1 LCLPGWPLLSGDAAI
16 SVVDYRLVV
25 SFPHYSPDNQPQGGK
40 SPYELSNQCLVNP
53 HMTGDTGASA
63 RADRINQQ
71 DQAGWTQPDKTAR

>member
-1 LCLPGWPLLSGDAAI
+1 LSGDAAI

-40 SPYELSNQCLVNP
+40 SPHELSNQCPVNP
-53 HMTGDTGASA
+53 HMTRDTGASA

-71 DQAGWTQPDKTAR
+71 HPSLTVR